1 MEQTLAYR
9 HMDEP
14 LVHLFRECPE
24 GMIVAIA
31 KRDSVDIDDPA
42 SMEGL
47 ELCEWCQDRGTA
59 APAEQYDEST

>member
-47 ELCEWCQDRGTA
+47 GVVDG
-59 APAEQYDEST
+59 AE